1 MATGRICKAIR
12 ILPPGIKQQLCKE
25 YENFNAWAVNF
36 SRDLRY
42 KRAASRM
49 SFIAH
54 AVADDS
60 ECLPIKIDHKAIL
73 LMSCNA
79 PGTKGLGFFESW
91 VGLFLNLG
99 LWFAPDTRKYIA
111 EKISPAI
118 SESWEFDED
127 KERRVVWDAAMKG
140 DHITVMV
147 MVGKNP
153 KLLRTSHLGRML
165 IHQAATFDQV
175 NVVKALLR
183 RHRPLLH
190 ARTALEFT
198 PLHVAVGGQAISCI
212 QYLLDE
218 GARLDIKG
226 VHGNTPLCHAQTL
239 YVWSMFFPFF
249 SSDKYHE
256 VVKILRARNPPKED
270 LLSQQ
275 SMIKVGV
282 DLVRTRAHENLCK
295 ASLLCAASIA
305 FWSCCGSLF
314 NDGLIQALL
323 RCLLYVAIVF
333 GGRLVAP
340 VEALLALPPAAI
352 YNVIYMTILAPQD
365 LWLNLLFN
373 IGLWQGYRHTFCA
386 SRLQEEKSWLWR
398 ATGHLDAFNPNN
410 PDHSNEVEQII
421 YSGIFEQKGPVFEGM
436 AR

>member
-1 MATGRICKAIR
+1 MATGRTCKAIR
-12 ILPPGIKQQLCKE
+12 ILSPGIKKQLCKD

-36 SRDLRY
+36 SRDFRY

-49 SFIAH
+49 SFIAY
-54 AVADDS
+54 AVADDPK
-60 ECLPIKIDHKAIL
+60 CLPIEIDHKAIL

-91 VGLFLNLG
+91 VGLFLNLS
-99 LWFAPDTRKYIA
+99 LWFAPDTRNYIA

-118 SESWEFDED
+118 SGSWEFDED
-127 KERRVVWDAAMKG
+127 EQRRVVWDAAMKG
-140 DHITVMV
+140 DHITVME
-147 MVGKNP
+147 MVDKNP
-153 KLLRTSHLGRML
+153 KLLHTSHLGRML

-175 NVVKALLR
+175 KVVKALLR

-218 GARLDIKG
+218 GARLDVKG
-226 VHGNTPLCHAQTL
+226 VYGNTPLYHAQIL
-239 YVWSMFFPFF
+239 YIWSMIFPFF

-256 VVKILRARNPPKED
+256 AVHILRARNPPKED

-275 SMIKVGV
+275 AMIKVGV
-282 DLVRTRAHENLCK
+282 DLVRVRVHENLYK

-314 NDGLIQALL
+314 DHGPIQALL
-323 RCLLYVAIVF
+323 KCLLYAAIVF

-340 VEALLALPPAAI
+340 VETLLALPSAAI
-352 YNVIYMTILAPQD
+352 YDVIYTTILAPQD

-373 IGLWQGYRHTFCA
+373 ICLWQRYRHIFCA
-386 SRLQEEKSWLWR
+386 SRLQREKSWLWG
-398 ATGHLDAFNPNN
+398 ATEHLDAFDPNN
-410 PDHSNEVEQII
+410 PDHHKEVEQII
-421 YSGIFEQKGPVFEGM
+421 YSGIFKHEGSVFRRDG
-436 AR
+436 

>member
-12 ILPPGIKQQLCKE
+12 ILPPGIKQQLCKD
-25 YENFNAWAVNF
+25 YENFNAWAVTF
-36 SRDLRY
+36 SRDFRY
-42 KRAASRM
+42 KRAASRL

-54 AVADDS
+54 AVADDPK
-60 ECLPIKIDHKAIL
+60 CLPINIDHKAIL

-99 LWFAPDTRKYIA
+99 LWYAPDTRKYIA
-111 EKISPAI
+111 EKISPLI
-118 SESWEFDED
+118 SGSWESDED
-127 KERRVVWDAAMKG
+127 EDRRVAWDAATKG
-140 DHITVMV
+140 DHITVMA
-147 MVGKNP
+147 MVDKNP
-153 KLLRTSHLGRML
+153 KLLHTSHLGRML

-175 NVVKALLR
+175 NVVEALLR
-183 RHRPLLH
+183 RQKPLLH

-212 QYLLDE
+212 QYLLDK
-218 GARLDIKG
+218 GARLSDKG

-239 YVWSMFFPFF
+239 YVWSMVFPFF

-275 SMIKVGV
+275 TMVKVGV
-282 DLVRTRAHENLCK
+282 DLVRAHVHENLCK
-295 ASLLCAASIA
+295 ASLLCAACIA
-305 FWSCCGSLF
+305 FWSCCGSLV
-314 NDGLIQALL
+314 NGGPIQALL
-323 RCLLYVAIVF
+323 ECLLYAAIVF

-352 YNVIYMTILAPQD
+352 YDVIYTTILAPQD

-373 IGLWQGYRHTFCA
+373 IGLWQGRRHAFCA

-398 ATGHLDAFNPNN
+398 ATGHLDAFDPNN
-410 PDHSNEVEQII
+410 PDHHKEVEQII
-421 YSGIFEQKGPVFEGM
+421 YSGIFEHDDPVIKGV